1 MIIDSKIMLLSAMLQ
16 SCKSELDFIR
26 TCEDNKNKDQL
37 KHKTENQYSFFFF
50 LTVMGP
56 SKWVMVSKTSV
67 NAYSLIAVM
76 ITSAYMCTVS

>member
-50 LTVMGP
+50 FNCHGTFKMGHGF
-56 SKWVMVSKTSV
+56 K
-67 NAYSLIAVM
+67 N
-76 ITSAYMCTVS
+76 